1 MSLRVKALK
10 SVRWTAAT
18 TISNIGARFGV
29 TLVAAHMLPP
39 FQLGLFAIVN
49 LVLGFAYIFADA
61 GVTQGIIAK
70 QDADSDQLS
79 SLYWFNL
86 LFGCAVAAVSAL
98 LSPVLA
104 YAYGQPELTGMLLV
118 ASANFAVAPIG
129 QTFQALLQKNLR
141 FERLGRVELGA
152 NLLSAA
158 SAAALLWAGVGIYA
172 LILSQLLT
180 ALLRSLFLWI
190 AGRDLL
196 QIKMRLRYD
205 EIRHFM
211 RFGMFQV
218 GDRAVNYVNLRL
230 DQFLI
235 AALLG
240 PQPLGYYNM
249 AWMLIVEPVYRI
261 NPIITN
267 VAFPVFAKK
276 QNDPSAL
283 KRGFLLVTKLL
294 STTNAPLLFGFA
306 AIAPHAVPL
315 LLGDKWAPAIPL
327 VELCSIIAM
336 ARTINN
342 PVGSLVLAVGRADR
356 SFYWTLV
363 QFAIQVPIY
372 AASLAWFGLVPAT
385 WVLCAINVLVVLAVY
400 RWLIRP
406 IIGPVFGE
414 YVASFAPAVGLAL
427 GMGLLVRLLD
437 HQGLLA
443 GIPLLALELAVG
455 AVVYGGL
462 TLLFRRN
469 DVGLIAG
476 ILTSRA

>member
-18 TISNIGARFGV
+18 TVSNIAARFGV
-29 TLVAAHMLPP
+29 TLIAAHMLPP

-86 LFGCAVAAVSAL
+86 LFGCVVAFGFAILA
-98 LSPVLA
+98 PMLA

-118 ASANFAVAPIG
+118 AAANFAVAPIG

-172 LILSQLLT
+172 LIWSQLLT
-180 ALLRSLFLWI
+180 AMLRSLFLWI

-196 QIKMRLRYD
+196 QIKLRLRYA

-235 AALLG
+235 SFLLG

-283 KRGFLLVTKLL
+283 KRGFLVVTKLL

-315 LLGDKWAPAIPL
+315 LLGDKWIPAIPL

-356 SFYWTLV
+356 SFYWTLA

-372 AASLAWFGLVPAT
+372 AACLAWFGLIPAT
-385 WVLCAINVLVVLAVY
+385 LVLCAINVLVVLAVY

-414 YVASFAPAVGLAL
+414 YVASFAPAIGLAL
-427 GMGLLVRLLD
+427 GMAALVRLLD
-437 HQGLLA
+437 QQGLLA

-455 AVVYGGL
+455 AVAYGGL

>member
-18 TISNIGARFGV
+18 TASNIAARFGV
-29 TLVAAHMLPP
+29 TLVAARMLPP

-61 GVTQGIIAK
+61 GVTQGIISK
-70 QDADSDQLS
+70 QDASNEQLS

-86 LFGCAVAAVSAL
+86 AFGCVVAAGFAV

-104 YAYGQPELTGMLLV
+104 YAYDQPELTGMLLV
-118 ASANFAVAPIG
+118 AAANFAVAPIG

-141 FERLGRVELGA
+141 FERLGKVELGA
-152 NLLSAA
+152 NLISAA
-158 SAAALLWAGVGIYA
+158 SAAAMLYAGVGIYA
-172 LILSQLLT
+172 LIWSQLVT
-180 ALLRSLFLWI
+180 AVLRSLFLWI

-196 QIKMRLRYD
+196 RLQFRLRYG

-218 GDRAVNYVNLRL
+218 GDRAVNYINLRL

-235 AALLG
+235 SFLLG

-283 KRGFLLVTKLL
+283 KRGFLVVTKLL

-315 LLGDKWAPAIPL
+315 LLGDKWLPAVPL

-342 PVGSLVLAVGRADR
+342 PVGSLVLAVGHADR

-372 AASLAWFGLVPAT
+372 AVCLKLFGLIPAT
-385 WVLCAINVLVVLAVY
+385 IVLCGINVAVVPAVY

-406 IIGPVFGE
+406 ILGPVFGE
-414 YVASFAPAVGLAL
+414 YFASFAPAVALAL
-427 GMGLLVRLLD
+427 GMAALVRLLD
-437 HQGLLA
+437 YQGLLA
-443 GIPLLALELAVG
+443 GIPLLAAELALG
-455 AVVYGGL
+455 AVAYAGL
-462 TLLFRRN
+462 TLAFRRN

>member
-18 TISNIGARFGV
+18 TVSNIAARFGV
-29 TLVAAHMLPP
+29 TLFAARMLPP
-39 FQLGLFAIVN
+39 FELGLFAIVN

-70 QDADSDQLS
+70 QDADGRQLS

-86 LFGCAVAAVSAL
+86 LFGCGVAALFA
-98 LSPVLA
+98 VLA
-104 YAYGQPELTGMLLV
+104 PVIAYGYRQPELIGMLLV
-118 ASANFAVAPIG
+118 AAANFAVAPIG
-129 QTFQALLQKNLR
+129 QTFQALLQKNLQ

-172 LILSQLLT
+172 LVLSQLLT
-180 ALLRSLFLWI
+180 ATLRSLFLWL
-190 AGRDLL
+190 AGRSL
-196 QIKMRLRYD
+196 IKIEFRLHYA

-211 RFGMFQV
+211 QFGLFQV
-218 GDRAVNYVNLRL
+218 GDRAVNYINLRL

-235 AALLG
+235 GALLG

-283 KRGFLLVTKLL
+283 KRGFLVVTKLL

-315 LLGDKWAPAIPL
+315 LLGDKWVPAIPL

-342 PVGSLVLAVGRADR
+342 PVGSLILAVGRADR

-363 QFAIQVPIY
+363 QFAIQVPVY
-372 AASLAWFGLVPAT
+372 AGCLAAFGLLPAT
-385 WVLCAINVLVVLAVY
+385 WVLVGINLLVVLAVY
-400 RWLIRP
+400 RWLIEP
-406 IIGPVFGE
+406 VLGPVFKE
-414 YVASFAPAVGLAL
+414 YVASFAPAITLAL
-427 GMGLLVRLLD
+427 GMGLLVRLVD
-437 HQGLLA
+437 TQGLVA
-443 GIPLLALELAVG
+443 GVPLLLLELAVG
-455 AVVYGGL
+455 AVAYGGL
-462 TLLFRRN
+462 TLAFRRN

-476 ILTSRA
+476 LLSSRA

>member
-10 SVRWTAAT
+10 SVRWTAAST
-18 TISNIGARFGV
+18 LSNIAARFGV
-29 TLVAAHMLPP
+29 TLVAARMLPP
-39 FQLGLFAIVN
+39 FELGLFAIVN

-70 QDADSDQLS
+70 QQADDDRLS

-86 LFGCAVAAVSAL
+86 LFGAGVAALFA
-98 LSPVLA
+98 VLA
-104 YAYGQPELTGMLLV
+104 PVIAYGYRQPELTGMLLV
-118 ASANFAVAPIG
+118 AALNFAVAPIG

-141 FERLGRVELGA
+141 FDRLGRVELGA

-158 SAAALLWAGVGIYA
+158 SAALLLWFGFGIYA
-172 LILSQLLT
+172 LVLSQLLT
-180 ALLRSLFLWI
+180 ATLRSLFLWL
-190 AGRDLL
+190 AGRELL
-196 QIKMRLRYD
+196 RLRFRLRYD
-205 EIRHFM
+205 EIREFM
-211 RFGMFQV
+211 QFGMFQV
-218 GDRAVNYVNLRL
+218 GDRAINYINLRL

-235 AALLG
+235 GVFLG

-276 QNDPSAL
+276 QDDPTAL
-283 KRGFLLVTKLL
+283 KRGFLVVTKLL

-315 LLGDKWAPAIPL
+315 LLGDKWIPAIPL

-356 SFYWTLV
+356 SFYWTCA
-363 QFAIQVPIY
+363 QFTLQVPIY
-372 AASLAWFGLVPAT
+372 AACLAYTGLIPAT
-385 WVLCAINVLVVLAVY
+385 WVLCVINVLVVFAVY

-406 IIGPVFGE
+406 ILGPVFAE
-414 YVASFAPAVGLAL
+414 YVASFAPAIVLAL

-437 HQGLLA
+437 GQGLLA
-443 GIPLLALELAVG
+443 GLPLLALELAVG
-455 AVVYGGL
+455 AVAYGGL
-462 TLLFRRN
+462 TLAFRRN

>member
-1 MSLRVKALK
+1 MSLRVKAMK

-18 TISNIGARFGV
+18 TASNIVARFGV
-29 TLVAAHMLPP
+29 TLIAARMLPP

-49 LVLGFAYIFADA
+49 LVLGLAYIFSDA

-70 QDADSDQLS
+70 QDAGDEQLS
-79 SLYWFNL
+79 SLYWFNF
-86 LFGCAVAAVSAL
+86 LFGCGVAAVFAIL
-98 LSPVLA
+98 APILA
-104 YAYGQPELTGMLLV
+104 YAYSQPELTGMLLV
-118 ASANFAVAPIG
+118 AAANFAVAPIG

-141 FERLGRVELGA
+141 FERLGKVELAA

-158 SAAALLWAGVGIYA
+158 SAVLMLYLGVGIYA
-172 LILSQLLT
+172 LVWSQLVT
-180 ALLRSLFLWI
+180 AALRSLFLWI

-196 QIKMRLRYD
+196 HLKLRLKYG

-235 AALLG
+235 SALLG

-283 KRGFLLVTKLL
+283 KRGFLVVTKLL

-315 LLGDKWAPAIPL
+315 LLGEKWTPAIPL

-363 QFAIQVPIY
+363 QFAIQVPVY
-372 AASLAWFGLVPAT
+372 AACLHLYGLIPAT
-385 WVLCAINVLVVLAVY
+385 VVLCVINVLVVPAVY
-400 RWLIRP
+400 RFLIRP

-414 YVASFAPAVGLAL
+414 YVASFAPAIGLAV
-427 GMGLLVRLLD
+427 GMAVLVRLLD
-437 HQGLLA
+437 HLNLLG
-443 GIPLLALELAVG
+443 GIPLLAAELLLG
-455 AVVYGGL
+455 AVAYAGL
-462 TLLFRRN
+462 TFLFRRS

-476 ILTSRA
+476 LLTSRA

>member
-18 TISNIGARFGV
+18 TASNIAARFGV
-29 TLVAAHMLPP
+29 TLVAARMLPP
-39 FQLGLFAIVN
+39 FELGLFAIVN

-70 QDADSDQLS
+70 QDAGDEQLS

-86 LFGCAVAAVSAL
+86 LFGCAVAGLFAL
-98 LSPVLA
+98 AAPLLA
-104 YAYGQPELTGMLLV
+104 YAYDQPKLTGMLLC
-118 ASANFAVAPIG
+118 AAANFAVAPIG
-129 QTFQALLQKNLR
+129 QSFQALLQKNLR
-141 FERLGRVELGA
+141 FERLGKVELGA

-158 SAAALLWAGVGIYA
+158 SAVVLLWLGIGIYA
-172 LILSQLLT
+172 LVLSQLLT
-180 ALLRSLFLWI
+180 ATLRSLFLWV
-190 AGRDLL
+190 AGRDLVRL
-196 QIKMRLRYD
+196 QFRLRYG

-211 RFGMFQV
+211 RFGLFQV

-235 AALLG
+235 SALLG

-283 KRGFLLVTKLL
+283 KRGFLVVTKLL
-294 STTNAPLLFGFA
+294 STTNAPLPFGFA

-315 LLGDKWAPAIPL
+315 ILGEKWLPAVPL

-342 PVGSLVLAVGRADR
+342 PVGSLVLAMGQADR
-356 SFYWTLV
+356 SFYWTCV
-363 QFAIQVPIY
+363 QFAFQVPIY
-372 AASLAWFGLVPAT
+372 AASLHWLGLLPAT
-385 WVLCAINVLVVLAVY
+385 IVLCAINLAVVPAVY

-406 IIGPVFGE
+406 ILGPVGAE
-414 YVASFAPAVGLAL
+414 YAASFAPAVALAL
-427 GMGLLVRLLD
+427 GMAALVRLLD

-443 GIPLLALELAVG
+443 GIPLLTAELALG
-455 AVVYGGL
+455 AVAYAGF
-462 TLLFRRN
+462 TLLFRRG

>member
-1 MSLRVKALK
+1 MSLRAKALK

-18 TISNIGARFGV
+18 TVSNIAARFAV

-39 FQLGLFAIVN
+39 YELGLFAIVN

-70 QDADSDQLS
+70 RDASPEQLS
-79 SLYWFNL
+79 SLYWFNI
-86 LFGCAVAAVSAL
+86 LFGIGVAGLFAL
-98 LSPVLA
+98 AAPILA
-104 YAYGQPELTGMLLV
+104 YAYRQPQLTGMLLL
-118 ASANFAVAPIG
+118 AALNFAVAPIG
-129 QTFQALLQKNLR
+129 QTFQALLQKHLR

-158 SAAALLWAGVGIYA
+158 SAIVMLWFGVGIYA
-172 LILSQLLT
+172 LIWSQLLT
-180 ALLRSLFLWI
+180 ATLRSLFLGL

-196 QIKMRLRYD
+196 RVSLRLHLA

-211 RFGMFQV
+211 RFGLFQV
-218 GDRAVNYVNLRL
+218 GDRAINYVNLRL

-235 AALLG
+235 GALLG

-249 AWMLIVEPVYRI
+249 AWLLIVEPVYRI

-267 VAFPVFAKK
+267 VAFPVFAQK
-276 QNDPSAL
+276 QDDPSAL
-283 KRGFLLVTKLL
+283 KRGFLVVTKLL
-294 STTNAPLLFGFA
+294 TTTNAPLLFGFA
-306 AIAPHAVPL
+306 AIAPQAVPL
-315 LLGDKWAPAIPL
+315 LLGDKWIPAIPL
-327 VELCSIIAM
+327 IELCSIIAM

-372 AASLAWFGLVPAT
+372 AACLAWAGLVPAT
-385 WVLCAINVLVVLAVY
+385 VLLCAINIAVVPSVY

-406 IIGPVFGE
+406 ILGPVFADYAG
-414 YVASFAPAVGLAL
+414 AFAPAIGLAL
-427 GMGLLVRLLD
+427 AMAILVRLFADLD
-437 HQGLLA
+437 LA
-443 GIPLLALELAVG
+443 LGFPLLAAELALG
-455 AVVYGGL
+455 AAIYGSM

-469 DVGLIAG
+469 DVSLLAG
-476 ILTSRA
+476 IITSRA